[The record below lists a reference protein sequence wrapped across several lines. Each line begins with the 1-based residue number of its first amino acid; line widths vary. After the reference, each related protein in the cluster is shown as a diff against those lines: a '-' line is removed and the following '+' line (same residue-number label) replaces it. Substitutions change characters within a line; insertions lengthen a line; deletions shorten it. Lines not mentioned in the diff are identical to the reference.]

1 MQLMSIGRFSRL
13 TGLGVKALRH
23 YDEIGLLPP
32 AAVDEETGYRFYA
45 AEQVDAAEAIRR
57 LRRLDLP
64 LDEIRTVLAAGGGAE
79 VRAVLVAQQRR
90 LAMRRVHTQAALTE
104 LQSLIDGKESLMGIR
119 SESLDPEAQRKLGVD
134 LFNRTWTFLE
144 LPTRTAA
151 EDDEMLH
158 CAHAS
163 AYHWRQVG
171 TPANF
176 ARSEWQCSRVYAVL
190 GLAEPALRHAH
201 RCLELVESSP
211 ADMATWDLAGA
222 HEALA
227 RAYSVAGDSE
237 AARRHR
243 DLGREALARVEEA
256 EDRAPIE
263 ADLATI
269 PV

>member
-1 MQLMSIGRFSRL
+1 MQRMSIGRFSRL
-13 TGLGVKALRH
+13 TGRGVKALRH

-32 AAVDEETGYRFYA
+32 AAVDDDTGYRFYDA
-45 AEQVDAAEAIRR
+45 GQVEAAEAIRR

-64 LDEIRTVLAAGGGAE
+64 LDEIRDLIRGTDPSA
-79 VRAVLVAQQRR
+79 VRDVLVAHQRR
-90 LAMRRVHTQAALTE
+90 LALRRVHTQAALTE
-104 LQSLIDGKESLMGIR
+104 LQSLIDGKETLMGAR
-119 SESLDPEAQRKLGVD
+119 SESLDPEAQRRLGVD

-171 TPANF
+171 TQANY

-190 GLAEPALRHAH
+190 GLAEPALRHAR

-227 RAYSVAGDSE
+227 RAHVVAGDLD

-243 DLGREALARVEEA
+243 DLGREALARVDNP

-263 ADLATI
+263 ADLAAI
-269 PV
+269 LV